1 MPAVAGLPEFPGASG
16 RHRPLA
22 LALLLHG
29 ALLFALLQGLNQTSY
44 RPEPREVVISLI
56 SPRAETP
63 PPRPMTPPAP
73 IPMPKQ
79 AAPQAQA
86 EPQLTPSP
94 VREPQPVPL
103 VRETPTPTPT
113 PVASA
118 PAPTAAPA
126 APAPVPVQ
134 ESRLAPPA
142 PPLVPHAPP
151 APVERGPVTISSV
164 EYLQPP
170 KPDYPIGAKR
180 AGEQGKVVLR
190 ILIDEKG
197 LPERVD
203 VQQSAGFVRLDEAA
217 RAAALRAVFKP
228 HLDDGRAVPAY
239 VLVPINFALK

>member
-1 MPAVAGLPEFPGASG
+1 MRAVAGLPGFPGAS
-16 RHRPLA
+16 RRQSPLA

-29 ALLFALLQGLNQTSY
+29 ALLFALMQGLNPASD
-44 RPEPREVVISLI
+44 RPEPSEVVISLI
-56 SPRAETP
+56 APRAETP
-63 PPRPMTPPAP
+63 PARPMTPPAP

-79 AAPQAQA
+79 AAPQTQVQ
-86 EPQLTPSP
+86 P
-94 VREPQPVPL
+94 EPQPIPRPVSEPQPMPV
-103 VRETPTPTPT
+103 VRETPT

-118 PAPTAAPA
+118 PAPAAVPATPAPA
-126 APAPVPVQ
+126 PVQ
-134 ESRLAPPA
+134 ESRPAPAASPVVHQAPPA
-142 PPLVPHAPP
+142 PA
-151 APVERGPVTISSV
+151 ERGPVTISSV

-170 KPDYPIGAKR
+170 KPDYPIVAKR

-203 VQQSAGFVRLDEAA
+203 VQQSAGFARLDEAA

-228 HLDDGRAVPAY
+228 HLEDGRAVPAY